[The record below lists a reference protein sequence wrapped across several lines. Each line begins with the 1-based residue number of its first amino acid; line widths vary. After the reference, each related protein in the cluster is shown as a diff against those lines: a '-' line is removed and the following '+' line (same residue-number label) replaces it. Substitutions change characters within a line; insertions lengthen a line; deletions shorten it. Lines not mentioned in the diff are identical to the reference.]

1 MTFQGVAGFRH
12 SALPAAGATVPRD
25 TLAPAK
31 QGGAGRTKRWVTGW
45 AVGACLVLEQWREAL
60 RSDGRAPAQP
70 VAPELR
76 QGTGHGGTGREGE
89 SPCSG

>member
-1 MTFQGVAGFRH
+1 MTFQGVAGFRRGT
-12 SALPAAGATVPRD
+12 LTAAGAPVPRD

-31 QGGAGRTKRWVTGW
+31 AGGLGPTKRWVTGW

-70 VAPELR
+70 MSLELR
-76 QGTGHGGTGREGE
+76 HLTGDGGTGRGGE

>member
-1 MTFQGVAGFRH
+1 MTSQGLAGFRH
-12 SALPAAGATVPRD
+12 GTLPAAGATVPRD

-31 QGGAGRTKRWVTGW
+31 QGGAGPTKRWVTGW

-76 QGTGHGGTGREGE
+76 HGTGHGGTGREGE
-89 SPCSG
+89 SSCSG